1 MKTTTLYDEVISL
14 IENAN
19 SIDSDTRL
27 SMIQEIQ
34 TEGISPEMQERI
46 MSLFRS
52 ESGDLGAAIAQAQ
65 GVIEKTIQLK
75 GESDAA
81 TLPDSQAVEAA
92 FSGAV
97 TTVANELETVCARE
111 AKTIDTAVGTA
122 LEQRDSDAAD
132 AVRQSLKI

>member
-1 MKTTTLYDEVISL
+1 MKTTNLYDEVVNL
-14 IENAN
+14 IGNAN
-19 SIDSDTRL
+19 SIDMDTRL
-27 SMIQEIQ
+27 SMIQEIR
-34 TEGISPEMQERI
+34 TEGMSPAMQERI
-46 MSLFRS
+46 MELFRT
-52 ESGDLGAAIAQAQ
+52 ESGDLGAAIEQAQ

-81 TLPDSQAVEAA
+81 TLSDSLAIEAA

-97 TTVANELETVCARE
+97 TTVANELESVCARE
-111 AKTIDTAVGTA
+111 AKTVDAAVGSA